1 MAFPPAFID
10 ELIARNP
17 VEDVVGQYVQ
27 LKRRGSNYFGLCPFH
42 GEKTASF
49 SVSPNKQM
57 YYCFG
62 CHKGGGVINFIMD
75 IESLSYPDAV
85 RFLAKRVNLEVPE
98 DDQYASRYKE
108 QERLW
113 RLCKDAARFYHA
125 QLRGDGGKDARAY
138 LVRRGLDW
146 ATVTKFGIGFAPEG
160 WRNLIP
166 AMEKLGYSM
175 EEMIAANLVSVSEKN
190 GKRSTYDR
198 FRNRIMFPLIDLR
211 GNIIGFSG
219 RALDKTDKAKYINP
233 TDTILFSKRKFLFAM
248 NLAKKTKKDYF
259 IVCEGPMDAIA
270 CHQYG
275 FDSAVA
281 SQGTALTEDQVNMI
295 SKYTD
300 QVVMCYDNDK
310 AGQENTRRAITM
322 FEKAGVQV
330 RVLQLHDA
338 KDADEFLHKFGA
350 DPFEVLVKGAQGQT
364 DFRLQSLMKQFDL
377 STDDG
382 RIEFSQKAA
391 ELVSTFPNAVEREIF
406 ADKIARLVNSS
417 KDAVLAE
424 IGKSYKKRLRREK
437 RQQERRD
444 LAPVAAM
451 QPKSRELAYQV
462 PRSASAEENLIAQLV
477 QQPELFSH
485 AGSLSGAAFSVP
497 FLGRVY
503 DQLAARWRAGEQVS
517 ASVLEGFS
525 QDEMG
530 QLSRI
535 LQEKQFLPSEAAF
548 RDCVKVILEH
558 ADATPAAATDEA
570 VLMKIRSQMK
580 DKKSYGGN

>member
-1 MAFPPAFID
+1 MPFPPAFID

-27 LKRRGSNYFGLCPFH
+27 LKRHGSNYFGLCPFH

-49 SVSPNKQM
+49 SVSPNKPM

-75 IESLSYPDAV
+75 IEGLSYPDAV
-85 RFLAKRVNLEVPE
+85 RFLARRANLEVPE

-113 RLCKDAARFYHA
+113 KLCKDAARFYHR
-125 QLRGDGGKDARAY
+125 QLKSEAGNAARAY

-146 ATVTKFGIGFAPEG
+146 ATVTKFGMGFAPEG

-219 RALDKTDKAKYINP
+219 RALDKNDKAKYINP

-300 QVVMCYDNDK
+300 QVVMCYDNDR

-364 DFRLQSLMKQFDL
+364 DYRLQSLMKQFDL
-377 STDDG
+377 NTDDG
-382 RIEFSQKAA
+382 KIEFSQKAA
-391 ELVSTFPNAVEREIF
+391 AMVSTFPSAVEREIF
-406 ADKIARLVNSS
+406 ADKIAKIIGSS
-417 KDAVLAE
+417 KEAVLVE
-424 IGKSYKKRLRREK
+424 INKSYKKRLRREK
-437 RQQERRD
+437 RQQEKRD
-444 LAPVAAM
+444 LAPAAAI
-451 QPKSRELAYQV
+451 QPRSRELAYRNT
-462 PRSASAEENLIAQLV
+462 RSAAAEENILAQLV
-477 QQPELFSH
+477 QQPELLEY
-485 AGSLSGAAFSVP
+485 AGKLSGEQFSVP
-497 FLGRVY
+497 FLGRAF
-503 DQLAARWRAGEQVS
+503 DLLSERFRAGERVS
-517 ASVLEGFS
+517 VSVLEGFS
-525 QDEMG
+525 PDEMA

-535 LQEKQFLPSEAAF
+535 LQEKSYVPSEAAF
-548 RDCVKVILEH
+548 RDCVKVVLERT
-558 ADATPAAATDEA
+558 DAAPDGNNAEDQ
-570 VLMKIRSQMK
+570 LMLLRKRMQ
-580 DKKSYGGN
+580 DKKSYGGD